1 MSRLETWLSG
11 QVDVTSLGFRTD
23 LALLRLDGSEVT
35 DHGNHLTVRTP
46 DNPSYYWG
54 NFVLIDAPPR
64 KEEVDEWHAVCRQA
78 FPDARHAALGID
90 RPHRG
95 SLAPLRRAGWRVD
108 VVMVMSATAVRRPK
122 HPTSAEVRT
131 LEGDDDWA
139 QQVELSLAGE
149 TDPHFTREF
158 SSRKDASYR
167 RMVETGHGHWWGAFV
182 DGMLAASLGIIRTGD
197 GLARFQHVKTHP
209 DHRRQGMAAS
219 LVHAAATD
227 PFIRVGAR
235 RLVMVADPDYD
246 AIRLYRSLGFSD
258 GAPHAEA
265 TLLPDLSVRPV
276 VSG

>member
-1 MSRLETWLSG
+1 M
-11 QVDVTSLGFRTD
+11 DVTSLGFRTD
-23 LALLRLDGSEVT
+23 LALLRFDGSEVA
-35 DHGNHLTVRTP
+35 DHGSHVTVRTP
-46 DNPSYYWG
+46 SNPSYYWG

-64 KEEVDEWHAVCRQA
+64 PAEVEEWHQVFRRE
-78 FPDARHAALGID
+78 FPDAKHAALGID

-122 HPTSAEVRT
+122 HPTAAQIRT
-131 LEGDDDWA
+131 LEGDEDWA

-167 RMVETGHGHWWGAFV
+167 RLVEGGHGHWWGAFV
-182 DGMLAASLGIIRTGD
+182 DGALAASLGIIRTGE

-209 DHRRQGMAAS
+209 DHRRQGMAAN

-246 AIRLYRSLGFSD
+246 AIRIYRSLGFTD

-265 TLLPDLSVRPV
+265 TLLPDLADLSVQSA

>member
-1 MSRLETWLSG
+1 M
-11 QVDVTSLGFRTD
+11 VDVQSLAFRTEIP
-23 LALLRLDGSEVT
+23 LLELSGSEVVDRGT
-35 DHGNHLTVRTP
+35 HLVVRTP
-46 DNPSYYWG
+46 QNPTYYWG
-54 NFVLIDAPPR
+54 NFLLIDTPPR
-64 KEEVDEWHAVCRQA
+64 ADEIDEWHAVFHRA
-78 FPDARHAALGID
+78 FPEAGHAALGID

-108 VVMVMSATAVRRPK
+108 MVTVMSATAVRRPR
-122 HPTSAEVRT
+122 HPTRADVRT

-149 TDPHFTREF
+149 SDPHITREF

-167 RMVETGHGHWWGAFV
+167 RMVEAGHGHWWGAFV
-182 DGMLAASLGIIRTGD
+182 DGVLAASLGIIRTGD

-246 AIRLYRSLGFSD
+246 AIRIYRSLGFTD

-265 TLLPDLSVRPV
+265 TLLPDLTA
-276 VSG
+276 VSD